1 MYYQFLET
9 VYYSS
14 NKAVQDFITYTFGK
28 YITGVA
34 FIGRTQADDMI
45 LYGATSVDYDPSNF
59 PNVVNIA
66 HTSYMYKINQKLDF
80 YSQNLQCYQTITQPP
95 STGSSLTASSQ
106 QNTTVSLTDFDTY
119 FQQLQLTYKDLNNE
133 VYSSGTAIFK
143 SLDIFDFEK
152 YITDQQSC
160 YLPNTLSIIVN
171 NVTQKIINKTTS
183 QNYYTNIGSLQIN
196 SQNCTDD
203 YFDSLQIYQQ
213 NIVSGDP
220 VFSIKMESTKQLNLT
235 IMTYNCDSDSGI
247 ITQLSS
253 QPPIKITY
261 YLNDV
266 TLLTNITNQLSL
278 ASIECLFD
286 LKITFTTQQGVV
298 DDISS
303 PLYAYKQA
311 STLSLTKYPN
321 IAYIEFFTDDPSL
334 LKASPGVELSLE
346 FVSSVSTTTL
356 YKHPIQIIVNGCNP
370 NLIQKQ
376 IIPAQQYIITKSALV
391 ITTPLWITNCQYMKY
406 ALTVINSAGF
416 SISGITEF
424 SSSNEIKI
432 IVSTQDENMAD
443 TYSVKLSGKLKGN
456 FLADYEIFALTLI
469 KPCKLYPQSLSSVT
483 VKLGQKK
490 QINVGNFKTLDCFGQ
505 VQYFVFTNVGPI
517 PSFMKFQL
525 NILAIDVKEEVK
537 VTQYQV
543 TVKGQIT
550 SEQAEADTNFMVY
563 LDFPSSEKDT
573 AWLLKNPN
581 QIVKSPDFYNVKVK
595 INSISQ
601 TGEMLVQF
609 LPELQKIK
617 SKFEDNKQDINLY
630 FSDANGKPR
639 NVSMTWNIIE
649 LSKSQMKIRLS
660 FERPLEIS
668 SRYHQIKILI
678 QAHHKQYS
686 RYWCC
691 QICFS
696 IYSCKNCLTLP
707 LVRSTTL
714 QYLWGM
720 INQIQI
726 ITHLPLNAIDM
737 PDNAKVMYSTII
749 DIANFNDNIDY
760 ISTRLSIVVS
770 YMLLVIC
777 GIQFLTAVVILN
789 NVQKKIKDSQFK
801 KLYGTLWDGLK
812 TDKKVT
818 LFPNL
823 IFMLRRIIM
832 CYFLVFNNQGYIQ
845 IVIST
850 ISTLFIALYYLYF
863 KPYEDSMQNK
873 IEVFNEICILI
884 TCYHLLFYI
893 DAFEEMTEEFK
904 DNSGFSMI
912 GITGVSLAFNTLIS
926 FQASC
931 RDIRFRCKRFYIK
944 FCLDKKQQAK
954 YINFQNYNSS
964 QGDSNSS
971 KKVDLKLKKNKINNN
986 LKEFMKTSQ
995 KKLKVQV
1002 KPSKSKQNNQKN
1014 EEIKFNEI
1022 LDKYLSSKQSK
1033 KKQIASINQE
1043 DSLNSRH
1050 QSNNFDIFDYK
1061 DQVEEARRVKNKSR
1075 QSVKNKNSKNSIL
1088 NFRSK
1093 QYYASGKQNQLTKS
1107 KFQKS
1112 TNSINTTLNQ
1122 SHNKTDQNFDLTD
1135 LDGDNPVNYVNN
1147 FLDDEEYQ
1155 QNKIWQNIIQ

>member
-668 SRYHQIKILI
+668 SRLITNNTQDTGVVKFVFQFIHVRIVQLYHLSGQQL
-678 QAHHKQYS
+678 
-686 RYWCC
+686 
-691 QICFS
+691 FS
-696 IYSCKNCLTLP
+696 IY
-707 LVRSTTL
+707 
-714 QYLWGM
+714 G
-720 INQIQI
+720 
-726 ITHLPLNAIDM
+726 A
-737 PDNAKVMYSTII
+737 
-749 DIANFNDNIDY
+749 
-760 ISTRLSIVVS
+760 
-770 YMLLVIC
+770 
-777 GIQFLTAVVILN
+777 
-789 NVQKKIKDSQFK
+789 
-801 KLYGTLWDGLK
+801 
-812 TDKKVT
+812 
-818 LFPNL
+818 
-823 IFMLRRIIM
+823 
-832 CYFLVFNNQGYIQ
+832 
-845 IVIST
+845 
-850 ISTLFIALYYLYF
+850 
-863 KPYEDSMQNK
+863 
-873 IEVFNEICILI
+873 
-884 TCYHLLFYI
+884 
-893 DAFEEMTEEFK
+893 
-904 DNSGFSMI
+904 
-912 GITGVSLAFNTLIS
+912 
-926 FQASC
+926 
-931 RDIRFRCKRFYIK
+931 
-944 FCLDKKQQAK
+944 
-954 YINFQNYNSS
+954 
-964 QGDSNSS
+964 
-971 KKVDLKLKKNKINNN
+971 
-986 LKEFMKTSQ
+986 
-995 KKLKVQV
+995 
-1002 KPSKSKQNNQKN
+1002 
-1014 EEIKFNEI
+1014 
-1022 LDKYLSSKQSK
+1022 
-1033 KKQIASINQE
+1033 
-1043 DSLNSRH
+1043 
-1050 QSNNFDIFDYK
+1050 
-1061 DQVEEARRVKNKSR
+1061 
-1075 QSVKNKNSKNSIL
+1075 
-1088 NFRSK
+1088 
-1093 QYYASGKQNQLTKS
+1093 
-1107 KFQKS
+1107 
-1112 TNSINTTLNQ
+1112 
-1122 SHNKTDQNFDLTD
+1122 
-1135 LDGDNPVNYVNN
+1135 
-1147 FLDDEEYQ
+1147 
-1155 QNKIWQNIIQ
+1155 

>member
-1 MYYQFLET
+1 
-9 VYYSS
+9 
-14 NKAVQDFITYTFGK
+14 
-28 YITGVA
+28 
-34 FIGRTQADDMI
+34 MI

-235 IMTYNCDSDSGI
+235 ISANKSHGGKTYFLTLTVKIKPVNQLITRDFQVTLTTVTYNCDSDSGI

-346 FVSSVSTTTL
+346 F
-356 YKHPIQIIVNGCNP
+356 IIVNGCNP

-668 SRYHQIKILI
+668 SRLITNNTQDTGVVKFVFQFIHVRIVQLYHLSGQQL
-678 QAHHKQYS
+678 
-686 RYWCC
+686 
-691 QICFS
+691 FS
-696 IYSCKNCLTLP
+696 IY
-707 LVRSTTL
+707 
-714 QYLWGM
+714 G
-720 INQIQI
+720 
-726 ITHLPLNAIDM
+726 A
-737 PDNAKVMYSTII
+737 
-749 DIANFNDNIDY
+749 
-760 ISTRLSIVVS
+760 
-770 YMLLVIC
+770 
-777 GIQFLTAVVILN
+777 
-789 NVQKKIKDSQFK
+789 
-801 KLYGTLWDGLK
+801 
-812 TDKKVT
+812 
-818 LFPNL
+818 
-823 IFMLRRIIM
+823 
-832 CYFLVFNNQGYIQ
+832 
-845 IVIST
+845 
-850 ISTLFIALYYLYF
+850 
-863 KPYEDSMQNK
+863 
-873 IEVFNEICILI
+873 
-884 TCYHLLFYI
+884 
-893 DAFEEMTEEFK
+893 
-904 DNSGFSMI
+904 
-912 GITGVSLAFNTLIS
+912 
-926 FQASC
+926 
-931 RDIRFRCKRFYIK
+931 
-944 FCLDKKQQAK
+944 
-954 YINFQNYNSS
+954 
-964 QGDSNSS
+964 
-971 KKVDLKLKKNKINNN
+971 
-986 LKEFMKTSQ
+986 
-995 KKLKVQV
+995 
-1002 KPSKSKQNNQKN
+1002 
-1014 EEIKFNEI
+1014 
-1022 LDKYLSSKQSK
+1022 
-1033 KKQIASINQE
+1033 
-1043 DSLNSRH
+1043 
-1050 QSNNFDIFDYK
+1050 
-1061 DQVEEARRVKNKSR
+1061 
-1075 QSVKNKNSKNSIL
+1075 
-1088 NFRSK
+1088 
-1093 QYYASGKQNQLTKS
+1093 
-1107 KFQKS
+1107 
-1112 TNSINTTLNQ
+1112 
-1122 SHNKTDQNFDLTD
+1122 
-1135 LDGDNPVNYVNN
+1135 
-1147 FLDDEEYQ
+1147 
-1155 QNKIWQNIIQ
+1155 